1 VTRYCPTGLSRDIEL
16 ILQVLASRRE
26 DRGGSLAV
34 GLTTML
40 AQGLTTMLAQVK
52 LARGSLLR
60 GDVDLTKGVPLAVAT
75 Q

>member
-1 VTRYCPTGLSRDIEL
+1 MTRYCPTGLSRDIEL

-40 AQGLTTMLAQVK
+40 AQVK

>member
-1 VTRYCPTGLSRDIEL
+1 MTRYCPIGLSRDIEL

-40 AQGLTTMLAQVK
+40 AQVK

-60 GDVDLTKGVPLAVAT
+60 GGVDLTKGVPLAVAT

>member
-1 VTRYCPTGLSRDIEL
+1 VTRYCPIGLSRDIEL

-40 AQGLTTMLAQVK
+40 AQVK

-60 GDVDLTKGVPLAVAT
+60 GGVDLTKGVPLAVAT

>member
-1 VTRYCPTGLSRDIEL
+1 MTRYCPAGLSRDIEL

-40 AQGLTTMLAQVK
+40 AQVK

-60 GDVDLTKGVPLAVAT
+60 GGVDLTKGVPLAVAT

>member
-1 VTRYCPTGLSRDIEL
+1 MTRYCPIGLSRDIEL

-40 AQGLTTMLAQVK
+40 AQVK

>member
-1 VTRYCPTGLSRDIEL
+1 MTRYCPGGLSRDIEL
-16 ILQVLASRRE
+16 ILQVRASRRE

-34 GLTTML
+34 
-40 AQGLTTMLAQVK
+40 GLTTMLAQVK

>member
-1 VTRYCPTGLSRDIEL
+1 MTRYCPIGLSRDIEL

-40 AQGLTTMLAQVK
+40 AQVK

-60 GDVDLTKGVPLAVAT
+60 GGVYLTKGVPLAVAT

>member
-1 VTRYCPTGLSRDIEL
+1 MTRYCPSGLSRDIEL

-40 AQGLTTMLAQVK
+40 AQVK

>member
-1 VTRYCPTGLSRDIEL
+1 MTRYCPSGLSRDIEL

-40 AQGLTTMLAQVK
+40 AQVK

-60 GDVDLTKGVPLAVAT
+60 GGVDLTKGVPLAVAT